1 MACELEVVLRAGPA
15 AAGRSAHLFDA
26 RRGPRNLS
34 RRSVAVKNAFLRAA
48 LQLGLGR
55 LERSLRSRFVP
66 ASYGQFDLLDIGAHA
81 TDSRAVADRAA
92 GVAPDAFLRGLMM
105 RHVP

>member
-1 MACELEVVLRAGPA
+1 MAYAVQVVLRAGLG
-15 AAGRSAHLFDA
+15 AAGQSAHLLDA
-26 RRGPRNLS
+26 RGEPGNLS
-34 RRSVAVKNAFLRAA
+34 RRSVAVKNAFLRTA

-66 ASYGQFDLLDIGAHA
+66 ASYGNFDLLDIGAHA
-81 TDSRAVADRAA
+81 ADSRAVADRAA
-92 GVAPDAFLRGLMM
+92 SVAPDAFLRGLMM